1 MKMLIILRSL
11 ADEQR
16 HDNPNNEANS
26 NETDEDYIIKED
38 DVALDNYGKVD
49 MERVFPTTDHD
60 NPANRVHPH
69 QGQGW

>member
-1 MKMLIILRSL
+1 MLIILRSL

-26 NETDEDYIIKED
+26 NETDEDYVMIKED
-38 DVALDNYGKVD
+38 DVALDNYGKVN